1 MLFWLKI
8 RLGTSMT
15 LCSYVCFS
23 ISDLVAKQLSSVIL
37 IVSKA
42 KKKKITI
49 IQTGEFLSC
58 NSNSYIKISVYGSH
72 RNGMMIRNASTR
84 GSKETVCLVHSPFFL
99 YYAKDGRQ
107 RF

>member
-42 KKKKITI
+42 KKK
-49 IQTGEFLSC
+49 
-58 NSNSYIKISVYGSH
+58 NHNNPNRRIS
-72 RNGMMIRNASTR
+72 
-84 GSKETVCLVHSPFFL
+84 KL
-99 YYAKDGRQ
+99 
-107 RF
+107 